1 MRRDERWSSHLVH
14 MHGLRKYKKVIQS
27 DKEVLSHETQLSSK
41 TLSE

>member
-1 MRRDERWSSHLVH
+1 MEFAPSTYVWFKKVQ
-14 MHGLRKYKKVIQS
+14 KVIQS